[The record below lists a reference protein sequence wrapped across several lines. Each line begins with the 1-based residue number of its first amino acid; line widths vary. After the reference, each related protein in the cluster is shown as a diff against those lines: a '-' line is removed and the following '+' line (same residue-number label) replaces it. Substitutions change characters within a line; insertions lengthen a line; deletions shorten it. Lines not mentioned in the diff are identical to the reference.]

1 MTNEY
6 DEKGKIFTRVVQK
19 DALYVRV
26 QTVTHLITGEMYVE
40 HEQRLKDNLEFAE
53 QFIAITAAKVF
64 TLTGALTY
72 QADFLTLNRDHI
84 VWLALED
91 GPHP

>member
-53 QFIAITAAKVF
+53 QFIAITTAKVF
-64 TLTGALTY
+64 TLTGTLTY

-91 GPHP
+91 GPHQ